1 MWYVLTY
8 QPLDPKHPAYE
19 DIRKF
24 IDEKLRGMEVHQLLQ
39 YQWIFR
45 TNGRSF
51 TRLHLD
57 IDGFFGRTNDRYSL
71 LQIEL
76 VDRQKIGRGH
86 VDRFK

>member
-19 DIRKF
+19 DIRKYLE
-24 IDEKLRGMEVHQLLQ
+24 EKLRVMEARQLLK

-45 TNGRSF
+45 TNGKSF
-51 TRLHLD
+51 TRLYSA
-57 IDGFFGRTNDRYSL
+57 IDGFFGQTNDRYSL
-71 LQIEL
+71 LQ
-76 VDRQKIGRGH
+76 VDLLDRLKIGRGH